1 MQNRPGKSESR
12 WGLVEW
18 AVMSR
23 DQSPKLWLA
32 AASIASPSAFPL
44 TMRLHNIT
52 LISEQSGIIT
62 NSSAVRSVR
71 RGSCRTSAGGNGL
84 TAASRAPND
93 STLLMQRG
101 TELNGTEQAG
111 QAHAELIYLSG
122 KDEESPADE
131 SAVQRK

>member
-1 MQNRPGKSESR
+1 M
-12 WGLVEW
+12 
-18 AVMSR
+18 
-23 DQSPKLWLA
+23 LA
-32 AASIASPSAFPL
+32 L
-44 TMRLHNIT
+44 RHCRQEQRLRKTCFTTALGAINKREGDAKQT
-52 LISEQSGIIT
+52 WEKLISEQSGIIT

-71 RGSCRTSAGGNGL
+71 RGSCWTSAGGNGL
-84 TAASRAPND
+84 MAASRAPND

-101 TELNGTEQAG
+101 TELNGAEQPG